1 MAMNSKNWMT
11 QIKKGYL
18 ELCVLNLIQT
28 QGRLYGF
35 QLIKL
40 LEQNGIFTKEGTVYP
55 LLNRMTQDQILSAT
69 WETQDVKGHP
79 RKFYSLSK
87 AGLGILEEMKT
98 EFDQMYLNY
107 KSIDEVGGKDVK
119 SRVRRLS
126 R

>member
-79 RKFYSLSK
+79 RKFYSLSN